1 MKIFALIKFRCCLN
15 DLKVGERSHRVLL
28 TLSLIMNHSSPL
40 NEVPDPNQ
48 ANQCVKV
55 FVQRDY
61 SDGTMIKFQTRFPP
75 ELEDKIER
83 QAFEY
88 TVNQMNAYFQEA
100 EEASCST
107 YCEGCL
113 ACLTAYL
120 MYICVQTHFEKCL
133 RKIAKFVIEQN
144 ERVYQPR
151 GLLLTNPVD
160 RGLRVIEISI
170 LDQQM
175 VPRT

>member
-1 MKIFALIKFRCCLN
+1 
-15 DLKVGERSHRVLL
+15 
-28 TLSLIMNHSSPL
+28 MNHSSPL

-48 ANQCVKV
+48 TSQCMKV

-88 TVNQMNAYFQEA
+88 TINQMNAYFMEA

-133 RKIAKFVIEQN
+133 RKVAKFVIEQN

-160 RGLRVIEISI
+160 RGLRVIEITI
-170 LDQQM
+170 LDQPM
-175 VPRT
+175 VQRT

>member
-1 MKIFALIKFRCCLN
+1 
-15 DLKVGERSHRVLL
+15 
-28 TLSLIMNHSSPL
+28 MNHSSPL

-48 ANQCVKV
+48 VNQCVKV

-88 TVNQMNAYFQEA
+88 TINNLNNIFMEA

-133 RKIAKFVIEQN
+133 RKVAKFVVEQN

-160 RGLRVIEISI
+160 RGLRVIEITV
-170 LDQQM
+170 LDQPM

>member
-1 MKIFALIKFRCCLN
+1 
-15 DLKVGERSHRVLL
+15 
-28 TLSLIMNHSSPL
+28 MNHSSPL
-40 NEVPDPNQ
+40 NENPDPNQ

-61 SDGTMIKFQTRFPP
+61 SDGTMIKFQNRFPT

-88 TVNQMNAYFQEA
+88 TINQMNAYFMEA
-100 EEASCST
+100 EEASCGT
-107 YCEGCL
+107 YCEGCI

-120 MYICVQTHFEKCL
+120 MYMCVQTHFEKCL
-133 RKIAKFVIEQN
+133 RKIAKFVVEQN

-160 RGLRVIEISI
+160 RGLRVIEITI
-170 LDQQM
+170 LDQAS